1 MREMNGNLG
10 QERGRPPEC
19 FCVALVPSG
28 KQIPSVNAGCGS
40 LGVMRMCRLRK
51 GGSGGISALSRL
63 RDFWEGNLHLGQPR
77 CCCASVVSQCSFH
90 SSLDSSSPFLA
101 LKHLH
106 LTVPQDIL
114 LLLHSLVIFR
124 WVFVTPLFLSH
135 PLLDEPYP
143 VIFSCFCQLCASFSC
158 SHPVSFGCFPFPLSL
173 LSFHQSEMPRRAQG
187 TGKKIQVG
195 LERWGMCIY
204 YVNSQPL

>member
-1 MREMNGNLG
+1 
-10 QERGRPPEC
+10 
-19 FCVALVPSG
+19 
-28 KQIPSVNAGCGS
+28 
-40 LGVMRMCRLRK
+40 MCRLCK
-51 GGSGGISALSRL
+51 GGSGGISALFRL

-90 SSLDSSSPFLA
+90 ASLDPSSPFLA

-135 PLLDEPYP
+135 PLLDKPHP
-143 VIFSCFCQLCASFSC
+143 VIFSCFCQLFASFSC

-173 LSFHQSEMPRRAQG
+173 LSFCQSEMPRRAQG
-187 TGKKIQVG
+187 MGKKNPGRFGEMGNVHLLCEFPAFVSLPDKQLCCALFQCSSYQGSTRLWIH
-195 LERWGMCIY
+195 IH
-204 YVNSQPL
+204 